1 MSKMDK
7 KTLKPRIR
15 FANFTDAWEQRKY
28 EDIGTPSSGGTLG
41 YDDLAV
47 NGEYNCVLYGE
58 LYTHHDCLIKE
69 IQNKTNC
76 QGNTVQRNDVLFP
89 QSTTVDAL
97 SLISPACLNVDTAE
111 TSGVFVIRPHKDID
125 GNFVAY
131 YTKGNNYQ
139 RKKLSKKAQG
149 LTIVHLYYQSIKD
162 ETIAVPT
169 FTEQKRI
176 STFFENLDN
185 LITLHQ
191 RKLDKLSNV
200 KKSLLEKMFP
210 QKNST
215 TPKIRFKGFTDAWE
229 QRKLGDILEIS
240 TFRNGDSY
248 GKDDVLSVSDE
259 YGCVNQ
265 IRFQGRS
272 FAGADI
278 SNYKIVNTG
287 DIVYTRSPLQAKPFG
302 IIKVVRDETGIVS
315 PLYMVNKAKE
325 GNDAEFIYRI
335 FDLPYKTNNYLSPLV
350 RKGAKNTMNVSETE
364 WLSGDVVVARSYEE
378 QKSIGKYF
386 KAFDDLITLHQR
398 KLEKLKNVKKALL
411 EKMFV

>member
-76 QGNTVQRNDVLFP
+76 KGNTVQRNDVLFP

-139 RKKLSKKAQG
+139 RQKLSKKAQG

-191 RKLDKLSNV
+191 RKLEKLSNV

-215 TPKIRFKGFTDAWE
+215 TPKVRFKGFTDAWE
-229 QRKLGDILEIS
+229 QRKYEDIGTPSSGGTLGYDDLAVNGEYNCVLYGELYTHHDCLIKEIQNKTNCKGNTVQRNDVLFPQSTTVDALSLISPACLNVDTAETSGVFVIRPHKDIDGNFVAYYTKGNNYQRQKLSKKAQGLTIVHLYYQSIKDETIAVPTFTEQKRIS
-240 TFRNGDSY
+240 TFFENLD
-248 GKDDVLSVSDE
+248 
-259 YGCVNQ
+259 N
-265 IRFQGRS
+265 
-272 FAGADI
+272 
-278 SNYKIVNTG
+278 
-287 DIVYTRSPLQAKPFG
+287 
-302 IIKVVRDETGIVS
+302 
-315 PLYMVNKAKE
+315 
-325 GNDAEFIYRI
+325 
-335 FDLPYKTNNYLSPLV
+335 
-350 RKGAKNTMNVSETE
+350 
-364 WLSGDVVVARSYEE
+364 
-378 QKSIGKYF
+378 
-386 KAFDDLITLHQR
+386 LITLHQR

>member
-149 LTIVHLYYQSIKD
+149 ITIVHLYYQSIKD

>member
-1 MSKMDK
+1 MDK

-76 QGNTVQRNDVLFP
+76 KGNTVQRNDVLFP

-139 RKKLSKKAQG
+139 RQKLSKKAQG

-191 RKLDKLSNV
+191 RKLEKLSNV

-215 TPKIRFKGFTDAWE
+215 TPKVRFKGFTDAWE
-229 QRKLGDILEIS
+229 QRKYEDIGTPSSGGTLGYDDLAVNGEYNCVLYGELYTHHDCLIKEIQNKTNCKGNTVQRNDVLFPQSTTVDALSLISPACLNVDTAETSGVFVIRPHKDIDGNFVAYYTKGNNYQRQKLSKKAQGLTIVHLYYQSIKDETIAVPTFTEQKRIS
-240 TFRNGDSY
+240 TFFENLD
-248 GKDDVLSVSDE
+248 
-259 YGCVNQ
+259 N
-265 IRFQGRS
+265 
-272 FAGADI
+272 
-278 SNYKIVNTG
+278 
-287 DIVYTRSPLQAKPFG
+287 
-302 IIKVVRDETGIVS
+302 
-315 PLYMVNKAKE
+315 
-325 GNDAEFIYRI
+325 
-335 FDLPYKTNNYLSPLV
+335 
-350 RKGAKNTMNVSETE
+350 
-364 WLSGDVVVARSYEE
+364 
-378 QKSIGKYF
+378 
-386 KAFDDLITLHQR
+386 LITLHQR

>member
-1 MSKMDK
+1 MDK

>member
-1 MSKMDK
+1 MDK

-76 QGNTVQRNDVLFP
+76 KGNTVQRNDVLFP

-139 RKKLSKKAQG
+139 RQKLSKKAQG

-191 RKLDKLSNV
+191 RKL
-200 KKSLLEKMFP
+200 
-210 QKNST
+210 
-215 TPKIRFKGFTDAWE
+215 
-229 QRKLGDILEIS
+229 
-240 TFRNGDSY
+240 
-248 GKDDVLSVSDE
+248 
-259 YGCVNQ
+259 
-265 IRFQGRS
+265 
-272 FAGADI
+272 
-278 SNYKIVNTG
+278 
-287 DIVYTRSPLQAKPFG
+287 
-302 IIKVVRDETGIVS
+302 
-315 PLYMVNKAKE
+315 
-325 GNDAEFIYRI
+325 
-335 FDLPYKTNNYLSPLV
+335 
-350 RKGAKNTMNVSETE
+350 
-364 WLSGDVVVARSYEE
+364 
-378 QKSIGKYF
+378 
-386 KAFDDLITLHQR
+386 
-398 KLEKLKNVKKALL
+398 EKLKNVKKALL